1 MSSLGIVSQTLA
13 PVRPGTV
20 IKLTEQE
27 LNQDPKDMASSKI
40 RGMFLDKPHRPSMS
54 TTTGPRGSLKENIL
68 AMSLFPNII
77 NANYRLSQTGT
88 MRTAGQG
95 P

>member
-20 IKLTEQE
+20 IPLSERE
-27 LNQDPKDMASSKI
+27 LKQDPKDLASSQI
-40 RGMFLDKPHRPSMS
+40 RAMYEVKQYRPNLSS
-54 TTTGPRGSLKENIL
+54 SVGARGSLKENIL
-68 AMSLFPNII
+68 AMSLFPNIY